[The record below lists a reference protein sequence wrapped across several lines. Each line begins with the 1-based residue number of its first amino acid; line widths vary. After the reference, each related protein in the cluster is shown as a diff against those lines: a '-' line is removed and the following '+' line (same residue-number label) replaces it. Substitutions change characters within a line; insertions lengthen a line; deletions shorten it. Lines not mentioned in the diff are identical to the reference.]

1 MFFKSDLRKK
11 VETKGTIKKEIAKQR
26 KPIKKILDKIKNV
39 KRIVKLKDEWVKT
52 GINGLDSLF
61 NKGIP
66 RGTSMLIAGG
76 PGSGKTI
83 LCLQILNNAA
93 VRGEKALYISLEE
106 SEDRLKKHMDDFNW
120 DAKSF
125 EKKGLLKIRR
135 IDPFIISRNVEALL
149 AKAKGELKMKIE
161 NVSELI
167 PRGFKPRWI
176 IIDSLTALSASF
188 RENSDTYRV
197 YIEQLFRY
205 LEKIGVTSF
214 LISETEQI
222 PTKYSPSGVEE
233 FLADGVLVLY
243 NVRKGPVRESAIEIL
258 KLRGGAHQKKIV
270 AMEIVDKK
278 GIVVYPEQEIIGGLE
293 NEK

>member
-1 MFFKSDLRKK
+1 MFFKSSSKK
-11 VETKGTIKKEIAKQR
+11 VEATIKKEITKQR
-26 KPIKKILDKIKNV
+26 KPIKKILSKIKHV
-39 KRIVKLKDEWVKT
+39 KRIVKLKDDWVKT
-52 GINGLDSLF
+52 GVNGLDALF

-93 VRGEKALYISLEE
+93 ARGENGLYISLEE
-106 SEDRLKKHMDDFNW
+106 SEDRLKKHMEDFNW
-120 DAKSF
+120 DVKSL

-135 IDPFIISRNVEALL
+135 IDPFLISRNVEALL
-149 AKAKGELKMKIE
+149 AKAKGELRMKLE
-161 NVSELI
+161 VSELI
-167 PRGFKPRWI
+167 PRGFKPKWI
-176 IIDSLTALSASF
+176 FIDSLTALSAAF

-243 NVRKGPVRESAIEIL
+243 NIRKGPIRESAIEIL

-270 AMEIVDKK
+270 AMEIADKK
-278 GIVVYPEQEIIGGLE
+278 GIVIYPEQEIIGGLE
-293 NEK
+293 NES